1 MDFPSLG
8 NRSFI
13 LLTLHPYLP
22 EEERERGQGSGR
34 VWERETIDTSFHF
47 CSHDSLNILF
57 ISSFRS
63 PKFSY
68 LSPIAFHATVF
79 HSQSQL
85 DSKEIDR
92 KKVRFIL
99 INKRENIGFCQSKSK
114 SFSLSLIS
122 ILFSV
127 SLVSTV
133 ERRKSGSWPDYS
145 L

>member
-1 MDFPSLG
+1 
-8 NRSFI
+8 
-13 LLTLHPYLP
+13 
-22 EEERERGQGSGR
+22 
-34 VWERETIDTSFHF
+34 
-47 CSHDSLNILF
+47 
-57 ISSFRS
+57 
-63 PKFSY
+63 
-68 LSPIAFHATVF
+68 
-79 HSQSQL
+79 
-85 DSKEIDR
+85 
-92 KKVRFIL
+92 VRFIL